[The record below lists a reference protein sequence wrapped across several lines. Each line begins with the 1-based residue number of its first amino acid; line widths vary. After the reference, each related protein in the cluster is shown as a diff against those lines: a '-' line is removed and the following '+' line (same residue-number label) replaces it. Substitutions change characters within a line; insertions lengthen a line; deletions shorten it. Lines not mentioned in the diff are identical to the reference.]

1 MPLLAE
7 GEKRTLLGIA
17 RRALEFAVER
27 GDSIADLPE
36 DLNLMPPAGAFVT
49 FRKRKQLRGC
59 IGRLA
64 SDDPLVAVVAYCA
77 RAAAME
83 DPRFPPVSVRE
94 LSEIVIEL
102 SILSP
107 LEDVTLEQIQVGH
120 HGLLVSTEYHR
131 GVLLPQVAVE
141 FRWSAERFLEETCV
155 KAGLGRTDWKQAGT
169 RIQAFTAESFS
180 ELEYFRSLPKT

>member
-1 MPLLAE
+1 MPLLAD
-7 GEKRTLLGIA
+7 GEKRTLLEVA

-27 GDSIADLPE
+27 GESLEDFPK
-36 DLNLMPPAGAFVT
+36 DLNLKQPAGAFVT
-49 FRKRKQLRGC
+49 LRKSKQLRGC

-64 SDDPLVAVVAYCA
+64 SDDSLVAVVAYCA
-77 RAAAME
+77 RAAATE
-83 DPRFPPVSVRE
+83 DPRFSSVSIRE

-107 LEDVTLEQIQVGH
+107 LQDITLEQIKVGH
-120 HGLLVSTEYHR
+120 HGLLVSTESHR
-131 GVLLPQVAVE
+131 GVLLPRVAVE

-180 ELEYFRSLPKT
+180 ELEYFRSLPKM

>member
-1 MPLLAE
+1 MPLLAD
-7 GEKRTLLGIA
+7 GEKQTLLGVA
-17 RRALEFAVER
+17 RRALELAVER
-27 GDSIADLPE
+27 SESPEVLPE
-36 DLNLMPPAGAFVT
+36 DLNLTRPAGAFVT
-49 FRKRKQLRGC
+49 LRKRKQLRGC

-77 RAAAME
+77 RAAANE

-107 LEDVTLEQIQVGH
+107 LQDVILEQIEVGR
-120 HGLLVSTEYHR
+120 HGLLVSTASHR

-155 KAGLGRTDWKQAGT
+155 KAGLERTDWKQAGT
-169 RIQAFTAESFS
+169 RVQAFTAESFS
-180 ELEYFRSLPKT
+180 ESDIQSTT